1 MDNIVNALGAKVT
14 VRPRAT
20 SATAATATA
29 ATATAATATAA
40 TATVCDTY
48 APRTSV
54 GVLLD
59 DATTL
64 LLRRWMD
71 GAVVA
76 DADKAPTAFVTARV
90 GSGVSTLLRLLVSEL
105 GLEGVWIHAGTPRIA
120 DVLEDVGRSRI
131 SVTGRRKIVI
141 VDEFD
146 AVSADKVTI
155 SAIVAF
161 AKTGKLRMVC
171 AGHAS
176 RSSKASEFA
185 TKWARFDF
193 PRIPTTKIEAYL
205 RSLGFGPA
213 ASKVSAKRADGDL
226 RAALNSVDSPD
237 SKDVVVEGLDG
248 VDLVLSRTALTVRDA
263 MVMHEPSV
271 VAMGVF
277 ENYQAILAKNDT
289 GIADIV
295 SDSFSMA
302 DVFDEKMFS
311 TQQWDLAG
319 FYAATAIAAP
329 ALAIRE
335 RPGRKTTSVEKFG
348 SVWSKAYNARAKAK
362 NVKTINAA
370 RSAAG
375 LTCMSVED
383 LALHRLIVKAAL
395 ATTAAGDDA
404 TTTAVDTTIREA
416 CGPLGEAE
424 ILLLMRLGV
433 GSGIGASY
441 KHGRLKKIV
450 SSRA

>member
-1 MDNIVNALGAKVT
+1 MNIANALGAKVT
-14 VRPRAT
+14 VRPRVT
-20 SATAATATA
+20 TTAT
-29 ATATAATATAA
+29 TAT
-40 TATVCDTY
+40 TATVCDMY
-48 APRTSV
+48 APRTSA

-71 GAVVA
+71 GVA
-76 DADKAPTAFVTARV
+76 DVDVKAPTAFVTARV

-120 DVLEDVGRSRI
+120 DVLEDVGRSRV

-185 TKWARFDF
+185 TKWVRFDF
-193 PRIPTTKIEAYL
+193 PRIPTTTIEAYL

-226 RAALNSVDSPD
+226 RAALNSVNSPD

-248 VDLVLSRTALTVRDA
+248 VDLVLSRAALTVRDA

-277 ENYQAILAKNDT
+277 ENYHAILAKNDT
-289 GIADIV
+289 GIADVV
-295 SDSFSMA
+295 SDAFSMA
-302 DVFDEKMFS
+302 DVFDEKMFA

-329 ALAIRE
+329 AMAIRE
-335 RPGRKTTSVEKFG
+335 RPGRKSTSVEKFG

-362 NVKTINAA
+362 NVKTINVA
-370 RSAAG
+370 RSVAG

-383 LALHRLIVKAAL
+383 LALHRLIVTTAL
-395 ATTAAGDDA
+395 ATTATGVA
-404 TTTAVDTTIREA
+404 TTGVATTGVAAVERTIREA
-416 CGPLGEAE
+416 CEPLGEAE
-424 ILLLMRLGV
+424 LLLLMRLGV

-441 KHGRLKKIV
+441 KHGRLKKIMTA
-450 SSRA
+450 RAPVES

>member
-1 MDNIVNALGAKVT
+1 MNIANALGAKVT
-14 VRPRAT
+14 VRPRV
-20 SATAATATA
+20 TAAATTAT
-29 ATATAATATAA
+29 
-40 TATVCDTY
+40 TATVCDMY
-48 APRTSV
+48 APRTSA

-71 GAVVA
+71 GVA
-76 DADKAPTAFVTARV
+76 DVDVKAPTAFVTARV

-120 DVLEDVGRSRI
+120 DVLEDVGRSRV

-185 TKWARFDF
+185 TKWVRFDF
-193 PRIPTTKIEAYL
+193 PRIPTTTIEAYL

-226 RAALNSVDSPD
+226 RAALNSVNSPD

-248 VDLVLSRTALTVRDA
+248 VDLVLSRAALTVRDA

-277 ENYQAILAKNDT
+277 ENYHAILAKNDT
-289 GIADIV
+289 GIADVV
-295 SDSFSMA
+295 SDAFSMA
-302 DVFDEKMFS
+302 D
-311 TQQWDLAG
+311 
-319 FYAATAIAAP
+319 ATVGSRGVLHGDGHRGTGDGDPGTTGTKIHVRRE
-329 ALAIRE
+329 IRE
-335 RPGRKTTSVEKFG
+335 RVEQSVQRQGQSKKRENHQRRSFGRRIDVH
-348 SVWSKAYNARAKAK
+348 VRR
-362 NVKTINAA
+362 
-370 RSAAG
+370 RSRVASSDRDDG
-375 LTCMSVED
+375 V
-383 LALHRLIVKAAL
+383 
-395 ATTAAGDDA
+395 GDDG
-404 TTTAVDTTIREA
+404 D
-416 CGPLGEAE
+416 
-424 ILLLMRLGV
+424 
-433 GSGIGASY
+433 
-441 KHGRLKKIV
+441 GRGDDGRGDDGRGGRGTYD
-450 SSRA
+450 SRGM